1 MATKRKARGYAI
13 TRMGCDSRQT
23 CWGIACTIPDLR
35 DVPKFQKCVFQ
46 LLNIQRVLLP
56 TLVAV
61 PFFGFLLWSIEQ
73 SQSEEESLLGT
84 GITINTKN
92 PLENEMIKIISPKL
106 NDEIKSP
113 LAISGQANLAGNRLK
128 IRIKDSKNLILKEAF
143 AQTKN
148 SKQLSDFSTNLI
160 YKKPSSTKG
169 TVEIFLV
176 ATKDNSEI
184 FKISIPVVFKD

>member
-1 MATKRKARGYAI
+1 MRKI
-13 TRMGCDSRQT
+13 
-23 CWGIACTIPDLR
+23 
-35 DVPKFQKCVFQ
+35 
-46 LLNIQRVLLP
+46 NIQRVLLA

-61 PFFGFLLWSIEQ
+61 AFFGFLLWSIEQ
-73 SQSEEESLLGT
+73 TQSEEESLLGA
-84 GITINTKN
+84 GITINTEN
-92 PLENEMIKIISPKL
+92 PLENEMIKIISPKI
-106 NDEIKSP
+106 NSEIKSP

-148 SKQLSDFSTNLI
+148 SKQLSDFSTNLT

-176 ATKDNSEI
+176 AAKNNSEI